1 MHTVKKNRL
10 LLFNVGEEGAAVTGA
25 VGEEGA
31 VVEIQTLA
39 PIRQTR
45 QTPPTIKINKIKA
58 KVRRVIIVIKIK
70 NLTSEAKSTLI
81 FPRMPDGPVRSIGRK
96 GNLLHTALT
105 PWSVNG
111 SMLWPQG
118 PERLASLVKYLIQI

>member
-1 MHTVKKNRL
+1 M
-10 LLFNVGEEGAAVTGA
+10 ETGA

-39 PIRQTR
+39 PTR
-45 QTPPTIKINKIKA
+45 RTRPTIKIKIKA
-58 KVRRVIIVIKIK
+58 KVPQIIIVTKTKTK
-70 NLTSEAKSTLI
+70 NLTSEAKSTLT